1 MAPAVRLHEA
11 VALAGRFPL
20 LAGACLEVS
29 EGEVVH
35 LRGPNGAGKTSLL
48 KVLAGLL
55 VVHSG
60 EATVLGRDLVADR
73 RAVRR
78 EVGMLGHQSFLYE
91 ELTVEENLRFAV
103 RATRGAVT
111 EIRPVLEQFGFTGRL
126 ASIPVGRCSAGQLRR
141 ASLAALVARSARL
154 WLLDEPHAG
163 LDQDGRD
170 LLDELLAG
178 SRSAGRTVVFAS
190 HEHERAEAIADRV
203 VHLAGGRVVEPSEA
217 PGTSEALEPSEAP
230 GLLQAPG
237 SFGPTGLPVQPARQ
251 PTSSPITEA
260 PAHVA

>member
-1 MAPAVRLHEA
+1 MTPAVRLHEA

-55 VVHSG
+55 AVHSG
-60 EATVLGRDLVADR
+60 EASVLGRDLVADR

-78 EVGMLGHQSFLYE
+78 EVGMLGHESFLYE

-103 RATRGAVT
+103 RAAR
-111 EIRPVLEQFGFTGRL
+111 RPEKAIADVLDQLGFAGRL
-126 ASIPVGRCSAGQLRR
+126 AATPVGRCSAGQRRR
-141 ASLAALVARSARL
+141 ASLAVLVARGARL

-163 LDQDGRD
+163 LDQEGRD
-170 LLDELLAG
+170 LLDELLVG
-178 SRSAGRTVVFAS
+178 SRVAGRTVVFAS
-190 HEHERAEAIADRV
+190 HEHERAEAISDRII
-203 VHLAGGRVVEPSEA
+203 HLAGGRVVEPPESSTKAAACEVEA
-217 PGTSEALEPSEAP
+217 T
-230 GLLQAPG
+230 
-237 SFGPTGLPVQPARQ
+237 
-251 PTSSPITEA
+251 
-260 PAHVA
+260 AHVA